1 MTRRRKKQN
10 TGILAW
16 LARAAIFL
24 IMLVIAAIAFTVDQ
38 VKPTSDTQNSPPT
51 LRPTSTGRTATSAG
65 LIKIYFT
72 TPDLVYPDKRDQRN
86 ASPLEQAVIADIAAA
101 KRSIDV
107 AVFDFDLN
115 ELGEALIA
123 AKQRGVT
130 VRMVIDS
137 ENLAAPEVS
146 EITGRLSN
154 AGVPITFDDR
164 SAFMHNKF
172 LVIDSQIAWMGS
184 WNMTENDT
192 FRNNNNML
200 RLRSQLAARS
210 FQEEFNQMFDGIFGP
225 KKAIHQRPEIILDQT
240 PIRIYF
246 SPEDGVAKYIL
257 AELQQAK
264 KSIRFMAFS
273 FTADPIAQAMIE
285 QAKAGLTVQGVFERQ
300 NASGTGATFAEL
312 QSGGVDVLEDGSC
325 YILHHKTIIIDD
337 RIVIT
342 GSYNFTNNAER
353 SNDESLVII
362 SDPEV
367 ASIYQ
372 AEFERIHTQ
381 ATSPL
386 RCQ

>member
-1 MTRRRKKQN
+1 MSRQQPTQGP
-10 TGILAW
+10 GILAW

-24 IMLVIAAIAFTVDQ
+24 IMLTIAGVAFTVDQ
-38 VKPTSDTQNSPPT
+38 RSTPPNAQPSIPTLTPTSA
-51 LRPTSTGRTATSAG
+51 GRTAVSAG
-65 LIKIYFT
+65 LINVYFT
-72 TPDLVYPDKRDQRN
+72 TPNLVYPDQPNQRKV
-86 ASPLEQAVIADIAAA
+86 SPLEQAVITDVTAA

-115 ELGEALIA
+115 DLGDALIA
-123 AKQRGVT
+123 AKQRGVK

-137 ENLAAPEVS
+137 ENLASPAVS
-146 EITGRLSN
+146 EITGRLKH

-172 LVIDSQIAWMGS
+172 LVIDSQIAWVGS

-192 FRNNNNML
+192 FRNNNNMI

-210 FQEEFNQMFDGIFGP
+210 FQEEFDQMFDGVFGP
-225 KKAIHQRPEIILDQT
+225 KKAIHLRPEIVLDET

-246 SPEDGVAKYIL
+246 SPEDGVAKYVL
-257 AELQQAK
+257 TELQKAK

-273 FTADPIAQAMIE
+273 FTADPIAQALIT
-285 QAKAGLTVQGVFERQ
+285 QAKAGITVQGVFERQ
-300 NASGTGATFAEL
+300 NATGTGAAFAEL
-312 QSGGVDVLEDGSC
+312 QSGGVDVLEDGNC

-337 RIVIT
+337 RIIIT
-342 GSYNFTNNAER
+342 GSYNFTSSAER
-353 SNDESLVII
+353 SNDESLII
-362 SDPEV
+362 ITDPEV
-367 ASIYQ
+367 ASLYR
-372 AEFERIHTQ
+372 AEFERTYAQ

>member
-1 MTRRRKKQN
+1 
-10 TGILAW
+10 
-16 LARAAIFL
+16 
-24 IMLVIAAIAFTVDQ
+24 
-38 VKPTSDTQNSPPT
+38 
-51 LRPTSTGRTATSAG
+51 
-65 LIKIYFT
+65 
-72 TPDLVYPDKRDQRN
+72 VYPDQPNQRKV
-86 ASPLEQAVIADIAAA
+86 SPLEQAVITDVTAA

-115 ELGEALIA
+115 DLGDALIA
-123 AKQRGVT
+123 AKQRGVV

-137 ENLAAPEVS
+137 ENLASPGVS
-146 EITGRLSN
+146 EITGRLKK

-192 FRNNNNML
+192 FRNNNNMI
-200 RLRSQLAARS
+200 RLRSQLASRS
-210 FQEEFNQMFDGIFGP
+210 FQEEFDQMFDGVFGP
-225 KKAIHQRPEIILDQT
+225 KKAIHVRPEIVLDHT

-246 SPEDGVAKYIL
+246 SPEDGVAKYVL
-257 AELQQAK
+257 TELQKAK

-273 FTADPIAQAMIE
+273 FTADPIAQALIA
-285 QAKAGLTVQGVFERQ
+285 QAKTGITVQGVFERQ
-300 NASGTGATFAEL
+300 NATGTGAAFAEL
-312 QSGGVDVLEDGSC
+312 QSGGVDVLEDGNC

-337 RIVIT
+337 TIVIT
-342 GSYNFTNNAER
+342 GSYNFTSSAER

-362 SDPEV
+362 TDPEV
-367 ASIYQ
+367 ANLYR
-372 AEFERIHTQ
+372 AEFERTYAQ